1 MTLSAYSTIIGSIL
15 DVLYAIH
22 QLTITFVT
30 YIFKITSLYLRSYFS
45 GARAKKVFCKKTHYM
60 KIGHH
65 RWILKQNT
73 DTATICKINNL

>member
-1 MTLSAYSTIIGSIL
+1 MPEAGTNL

-30 YIFKITSLYLRSYFS
+30 YIFKITSLTFLFFRR
-45 GARAKKVFCKKTHYM
+45 ARAKKVFCKKNWTHYM

-73 DTATICKINNL
+73 DTAKICKINNL